1 MSGGDF
7 SGGGGGP
14 DEVFDCASIFEK
26 TILNSPK
33 PDVISK
39 LKVGD
44 VLTLEL
50 KQYDEKKSLVAV
62 TSDNEVAGSIT
73 SATLSKIKNC
83 IDQGFSYISI
93 VESIEG
99 GRCTVLL
106 RPETA
111 L

>member
-7 SGGGGGP
+7 SGGSGAG

-33 PDVISK
+33 PDVLSK
-39 LKVGD
+39 VKAGD

-50 KQYDEKKSLVAV
+50 RQFDGRKSLVAV
-62 TSDNEVAGSIT
+62 TNNKEIAGSIT
-73 SATLSKIKNC
+73 SATLSKIKSC
-83 IDQGFSYISI
+83 MDQGFSYIAI

-106 RPETA
+106 RPETI

>member
-1 MSGGDF
+1 MSGGDSSWDS
-7 SGGGGGP
+7 SGS

-39 LKVGD
+39 IKVGD

-50 KQYDEKKSLVAV
+50 KQFDDRKSLVAV
-62 TSDNEVAGSIT
+62 TNDQEVAGSIT
-73 SATLSKIKNC
+73 SATLSKIKSC
-83 IDQGFSYISI
+83 MDQGFSYIAI
-93 VESIEG
+93 VDSIEG

-106 RPETA
+106 RPETR